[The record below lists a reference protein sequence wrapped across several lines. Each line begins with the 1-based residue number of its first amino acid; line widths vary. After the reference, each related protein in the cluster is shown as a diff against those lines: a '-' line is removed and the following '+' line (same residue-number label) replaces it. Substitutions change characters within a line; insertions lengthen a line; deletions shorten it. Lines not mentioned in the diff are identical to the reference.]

1 MKLPL
6 FCLALLTASPVWA
19 KLVSHEARL
28 DVVRR
33 AQLRQNVDPSTMDL
47 LNGPQGEGAYK
58 LGEAVPCKYE
68 EKDPLHPLGGHSP
81 KFPCVDKNGVRLKI
95 KYKGDVNPE
104 VYGEVAGARLL
115 WALGFYAERMY
126 SVKAVCENCPEDPWT
141 STKESPRATRTFEP
155 VSIQKRLKGTEVSEN
170 EGEGWTFDELDLVND
185 SKGGATRAEADALK
199 LLAVFM
205 NHGDNT
211 PNQQALVCLDGD
223 AGCEKPVMYITDIGG
238 VFGGKGYFAS
248 YRHWTRKATIWKDP
262 AKCVADFKGTDPH
275 FKDPKI
281 SEAGRKLLADLLGKL
296 SDKQVKD
303 LFLGARF
310 DDLSKRQPPYV
321 GPDGKSRPLTVD
333 DWVKAFVEK
342 RRQILSAHCPG

>member
-1 MKLPL
+1 MNRILL
-6 FCLALLTASPVWA
+6 CLALLAPAASA
-19 KLVSHEARL
+19 KLVSHEQRL
-28 DVVRR
+28 DLVRR
-33 AQLRQNVDPSTMDL
+33 SRLRQDVDPSTLDL

-81 KFPCVDKNGVRLKI
+81 KFPCHDRQGRRLKV

-115 WALGFYAERMY
+115 WALGFYADRMY
-126 SVKAVCENCPEDPWT
+126 SVKILCENCPADPWT
-141 STKESPRATRTFEP
+141 ATAESPRALRTFEP
-155 VSIQKRLKGTEVSEN
+155 ATVQKRLKGTEMSEV
-170 EGEGWTFDELDLVND
+170 EGEGWTFRELDLVND

-211 PNQQALVCLDGD
+211 ANQQALVCLEGD
-223 AGCEKPVMYITDIGG
+223 PDCKAPVMYVTDVGG
-238 VFGGKGYFAS
+238 VFGGKGYFTS
-248 YRHWTRKATIWKDP
+248 YRHWTRKASLWKD
-262 AKCVADFKGTDPH
+262 AKECVADYQGTDSQSR
-275 FKDPKI
+275 DPRI
-281 SEAGRKLLADLLGKL
+281 SEAGRRLLADLLGKL
-296 SDKQVKD
+296 SDAQIKD

-310 DDLSKRQPPYV
+310 DVLSKQQPPYV

-333 DWVKAFVEK
+333 DWVKAFLDK
-342 RRQILSAHCPG
+342 REQVRSVRCPE